1 MQLSDLRIL
10 CKRDLVHRAVI
21 VALTA
26 GTILTVI
33 NQWEAV
39 FGEDLL
45 DIPKVILTYCVP
57 YMVSSVSSLIATITH
72 TKHHQATLDELQ
84 AQAVEI
90 GQSMET
96 IGSGLDEQLEAIK
109 ETPLSTNGYDLGS
122 DLARPLTSAIA
133 KGTDIKGNA
142 EKVNVTSIERT
153 EFIGDLIGKAENF
166 AGNIDGLISQMQNS
180 ESDLDNMG
188 TTIAALSS
196 TFTSIHQEMS
206 EGRKNSSQ
214 LADNIATFNT
224 SFNEINA
231 IADDIAVVARQTNLL
246 ALNATI
252 EAARAGE
259 AGKGFAVVANE
270 VKDLATNVSKSVS
283 QVNALV
289 ETLNEGLKDLTQGI
303 KSLETTMTKTEQ
315 ETQKDAQKSQ
325 ATSGQMS
332 SLVNQTREQLS
343 HFNSELK
350 QFNGFTDDIREI
362 KGNTEA
368 AISGSARN
376 IELAKGLLDE
386 LSTIEKTIKQP
397 S

>member
-1 MQLSDLRIL
+1 MQLSDIRIL
-10 CKRDLVHRAVI
+10 CKKDLVHRAVI

-39 FGEDLL
+39 FGEVLL

-57 YMVSSVSSLIATITH
+57 YVVSSVSSLIATVTH

-84 AQAVEI
+84 AQAVDIE
-90 GQSMET
+90 QSMST
-96 IGSGLDEQLEAIK
+96 ISSGLDEQLESIRD
-109 ETPLSTNGYDLGS
+109 TPSLKNGHDKSS
-122 DLARPLTSAIA
+122 DLTQPLTSAIL

-153 EFIGDLIGKAENF
+153 AFIGDLIGKAENF
-166 AGNIDGLISQMQNS
+166 AGNIDGLIQQMQNS
-180 ESDLDNMG
+180 EGDLDSMG
-188 TTIAALSS
+188 ETIAAMSNTFS
-196 TFTSIHQEMS
+196 TIHHEMS
-206 EGRKNSSQ
+206 QGRKNSSQ

-231 IADDIAVVARQTNLL
+231 IAGDIAVVARQTNLL

-303 KSLETTMTKTEQ
+303 KSLETTMTNTEQ

-325 ATSGQMS
+325 ETSGRMS
-332 SLVNQTREQLS
+332 SLVNQSREQLS
-343 HFNSELK
+343 DFNNELQK
-350 QFNGFTDDIREI
+350 FNGLTDDIREI
-362 KGNTEA
+362 KANTEA

-376 IELAKGLLDE
+376 IELASGLLDE
-386 LSTIEKTIKQP
+386 LSTIEK
-397 S
+397 SLNN